1 MEYIAFAGVAIIAA
15 VLAVILKQHRTEYAL
30 VLSVSAGVILLVFA
44 MRYVSQLTDFTRS
57 VSSAL
62 SLPNDFLPVLF
73 KVLGI
78 AYLAQF
84 ASDACRDAG
93 ENGLASKVEL
103 IGKAAMLAAA
113 LPVLEGLLD
122 MISSLIS

>member
-1 MEYIAFAGVAIIAA
+1 MEYIAFAGMAVTAA
-15 VLAVILKQHRTEYAL
+15 VLALVLKQHRAEYAL
-30 VLSVSAGVILLVFA
+30 ILSVSAGVILLVFA
-44 MRYVSQLTDFTRS
+44 MRYVSQLAGFTRS

-62 SLPNDFLPVLF
+62 SLPADFLPVLF

-103 IGKAAMLAAA
+103 IGKAAMLVAA
-113 LPVLEGLLD
+113 LPVLEGLFD
-122 MISSLIS
+122 MISAIVS

>member
-1 MEYIAFAGVAIIAA
+1 MEYIAFAGMAVTAA
-15 VLAVILKQHRTEYAL
+15 VLALVLKQHRTEYAL
-30 VLSVSAGVILLVFA
+30 ILSVSAGVILLVFA
-44 MRYVSQLTDFTRS
+44 MRYVSQLAGFTRS

-62 SLPNDFLPVLF
+62 SLPADFLPVLF

-113 LPVLEGLLD
+113 LPVLEGLFD
-122 MISSLIS
+122 MISAIVS